1 MFDFQKLEVY
11 SKAKTFNS
19 SVQKLLQSANN
30 INSSSRN
37 QLQRATFSIMLNIAE
52 GSGRFTRPD
61 KRNFFVIARGS
72 TFECAVIFDFWKD
85 ENIISDDQFLKL
97 FYACEELSKMLY
109 ALIKKLGS

>member
-37 QLQRATFSIMLNIAE
+37 QLQKE
-52 GSGRFTRPD
+52 
-61 KRNFFVIARGS
+61 FFCNSQRIN
-72 TFECAVIFDFWKD
+72 FECAAIFDFWRD
-85 ENIISDDQFLKL
+85 ENIISANQFSKL
-97 FYACEELSKMLY
+97 FYDCEELSKMLY
-109 ALIKKLGS
+109 ALIKKLGLQGE